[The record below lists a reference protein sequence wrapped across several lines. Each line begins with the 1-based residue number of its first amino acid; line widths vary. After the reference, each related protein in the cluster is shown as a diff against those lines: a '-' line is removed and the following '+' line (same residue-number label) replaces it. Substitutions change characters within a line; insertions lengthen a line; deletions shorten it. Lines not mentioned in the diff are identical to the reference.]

1 MKEKK
6 ISVQAQ
12 EKFKSLLAAAK
23 KQGLIKSHVQAF
35 QEVPVNKEKHKGNPK
50 YFCN

>member
-6 ISVQAQ
+6 ISMQAQ
-12 EKFKSLLAAAK
+12 KKFKSLIKVAK

-35 QEVPVNKEKHKGNPK
+35 QDVPVKEEKHKGNPK
-50 YFCN
+50 YFYN